1 MRHSTGRPPGVTR
14 TLVQAAALLL
24 ACLTH
29 LLTPTPGT
37 PHPRPVPRHLLKSRR
52 TTPTPPPAPRVRPYL
67 LAHEQRMRRRA
78 PLLTLDGIGI
88 GPKAIHGHRAGVAA

>member
-37 PHPRPVPRHLLKSRR
+37 PTLAPSPATSSSPAEPHL
-52 TTPTPPPAPRVRPYL
+52 PPPPAPRVRPYL